1 MATDSEKEQKVPSS
15 VMTRTV
21 TDGTLTEDGSGCL
34 AG

>member
-1 MATDSEKEQKVPSS
+1 MTDIKKEQHVLAS
-15 VMTRTV
+15 VMSEIV